1 MDLIKRKG
9 EKVGPIKDV
18 MHKFKITDTVNY
30 KKYGIVKKVLKR
42 CLKMEGVHN
51 SFFEVILV
59 DNNTIQKINKEY
71 RNIDRVTDVISFAL
85 EDVNDVSLSDIR
97 VLGDIYICID
107 RMKEQAIEYNHSET
121 RELSFLTVHGLL
133 HLLGYDHQTKEDE
146 EVMFN
151 LQRKI
156 LSDLNINR

>member
-1 MDLIKRKG
+1 M
-9 EKVGPIKDV
+9 E
-18 MHKFKITDTVNY
+18 NY
-30 KKYGIVKKVLKR
+30 SI
-42 CLKMEGVHN
+42 
-51 SFFEVILV
+51 V
-59 DNNTIQKINKEY
+59 DNNLYQNYDYLNEVINHTLEVMDAKESIFTIIFVTKEEIHELNKQY
-71 RNIDRVTDVISFAL
+71 RGVDRVTDVISFAL

-133 HLLGYDHQTKEDE
+133 HLLGYDHQTKEE
-146 EVMFN
+146 EEIMVN

>member
-1 MDLIKRKG
+1 MENYSIIDNDLYQ
-9 EKVGPIKDV
+9 
-18 MHKFKITDTVNY
+18 NY
-30 KKYGIVKKVLKR
+30 DYL
-42 CLKMEGVHN
+42 N
-51 SFFEVILV
+51 EVINHTLEV
-59 DNNTIQKINKEY
+59 MDAKESIFTIIFVTPEEIHELNKQY
-71 RNIDRVTDVISFAL
+71 RGVDRVTDVISFAL
-85 EDVNDVSLSDIR
+85 EDAHDVSLSDVR

-107 RMKEQAIEYNHSET
+107 RMKEQAIEYGHSET

-146 EVMFN
+146 EVMFG

>member
-1 MDLIKRKG
+1 M
-9 EKVGPIKDV
+9 E
-18 MHKFKITDTVNY
+18 NY
-30 KKYGIVKKVLKR
+30 SI
-42 CLKMEGVHN
+42 
-51 SFFEVILV
+51 V
-59 DNNTIQKINKEY
+59 DNNLYQNYDYLYEVINHTLEVMDAKESIFTIIFVTKEEIHELNKQY
-71 RNIDRVTDVISFAL
+71 RGVDRVTDVISFAV
-85 EDVNDVSLSDIR
+85 EDAHDVSLSDIR

-133 HLLGYDHQTKEDE
+133 HLLGYDHQTKEEE

>member
-1 MDLIKRKG
+1 M
-9 EKVGPIKDV
+9 E
-18 MHKFKITDTVNY
+18 NY
-30 KKYGIVKKVLKR
+30 SIIDNNLYQNYDYL
-42 CLKMEGVHN
+42 N
-51 SFFEVILV
+51 EVINHTLEV
-59 DNNTIQKINKEY
+59 MDAKESIFTIIFVTKEEIHELNKQY
-71 RNIDRVTDVISFAL
+71 RGVDRVTDVISFAL

-133 HLLGYDHQTKEDE
+133 HLLGSDHQTKEDE

>member
-1 MDLIKRKG
+1 M
-9 EKVGPIKDV
+9 E
-18 MHKFKITDTVNY
+18 NY
-30 KKYGIVKKVLKR
+30 SI
-42 CLKMEGVHN
+42 
-51 SFFEVILV
+51 V
-59 DNNTIQKINKEY
+59 DNNLYQNYDYLKEVINHTLEVMDAKESIFTIIFVTKEEIHELNKQY
-71 RNIDRVTDVISFAL
+71 RGVDRVTDVISFAL

-133 HLLGYDHQTKEDE
+133 HLLGYDHQTKEEE

>member
-1 MDLIKRKG
+1 M
-9 EKVGPIKDV
+9 E
-18 MHKFKITDTVNY
+18 NY
-30 KKYGIVKKVLKR
+30 SIIDNNLYQNYDYL
-42 CLKMEGVHN
+42 N
-51 SFFEVILV
+51 EVINHTLEV
-59 DNNTIQKINKEY
+59 MDAKESIFTIIFVTKEEIHELNKQY
-71 RNIDRVTDVISFAL
+71 RGVDRVTDVISFAL
-85 EDVNDVSLSDIR
+85 EDAHDVSLTDVR

>member
-1 MDLIKRKG
+1 M
-9 EKVGPIKDV
+9 E
-18 MHKFKITDTVNY
+18 NY
-30 KKYGIVKKVLKR
+30 SI
-42 CLKMEGVHN
+42 
-51 SFFEVILV
+51 V
-59 DNNTIQKINKEY
+59 DNNLYQNYDYLKEVINHTLEVMDAKESIFTIIFVTKEEIHELNKQY
-71 RNIDRVTDVISFAL
+71 RGVDRVTDVISFAL
-85 EDVNDVSLSDIR
+85 EDAHDASLTDVR

-133 HLLGYDHQTKEDE
+133 HLLGYDHQTKEE
-146 EVMFN
+146 EEIMFN

>member
-1 MDLIKRKG
+1 M
-9 EKVGPIKDV
+9 E
-18 MHKFKITDTVNY
+18 NY
-30 KKYGIVKKVLKR
+30 SI
-42 CLKMEGVHN
+42 
-51 SFFEVILV
+51 V
-59 DNNTIQKINKEY
+59 DNNLYQNYDYLKEVINHTLEVMDAKESIFTIIFVTKEAIHELNKQY
-71 RNIDRVTDVISFAL
+71 RGVDRVTDVISFAL
-85 EDVNDVSLSDIR
+85 EDVNDVSLTDVR

-107 RMKEQAIEYNHSET
+107 RMKEQALEYNHSET

-146 EVMFN
+146 EIMFN

>member
-1 MDLIKRKG
+1 M
-9 EKVGPIKDV
+9 E
-18 MHKFKITDTVNY
+18 NY
-30 KKYGIVKKVLKR
+30 SIIDNNLYQNYDYL
-42 CLKMEGVHN
+42 N
-51 SFFEVILV
+51 EVINHTLEV
-59 DNNTIQKINKEY
+59 MDAKESIFTIIFVTPEEIHELNKQY
-71 RNIDRVTDVISFAL
+71 RGVDRVTDVISFAL
-85 EDVNDVSLSDIR
+85 EDAHDVSLTDVR

-107 RMKEQAIEYNHSET
+107 RMKEQAIEYGHSET

-146 EVMFN
+146 EVMFG

>member
-1 MDLIKRKG
+1 M
-9 EKVGPIKDV
+9 E
-18 MHKFKITDTVNY
+18 NY
-30 KKYGIVKKVLKR
+30 SI
-42 CLKMEGVHN
+42 
-51 SFFEVILV
+51 V
-59 DNNTIQKINKEY
+59 DNNLYQNYDYLNEVINHTLEVMGTKNAIFTIIFVTPEEIHELNKQY
-71 RNIDRVTDVISFAL
+71 RGVDRVTDVISFAL
-85 EDVNDVSLSDIR
+85 EDAHDVSLTDVR

-107 RMKEQAIEYNHSET
+107 RMKEQAIEYGHSET

-146 EVMFN
+146 EVMFG

>member
-1 MDLIKRKG
+1 M
-9 EKVGPIKDV
+9 E
-18 MHKFKITDTVNY
+18 NY
-30 KKYGIVKKVLKR
+30 SIIDNNLYQNYDYLK
-42 CLKMEGVHN
+42 
-51 SFFEVILV
+51 EVINHTLEV
-59 DNNTIQKINKEY
+59 MDAKESIFTIIFVTKEEIHELNKQY
-71 RNIDRVTDVISFAL
+71 RGVDRVTDVISFAL

-133 HLLGYDHQTKEDE
+133 HLLGYDHQTKEEE

>member
-1 MDLIKRKG
+1 MENYSIIDNDLYQNYDYLNDVINHTLEVMDAKESIFTIIFVTKEEIHELNKQYR
-9 EKVGPIKDV
+9 
-18 MHKFKITDTVNY
+18 
-30 KKYGIVKKVLKR
+30 
-42 CLKMEGVHN
+42 GV
-51 SFFEVILV
+51 
-59 DNNTIQKINKEY
+59 
-71 RNIDRVTDVISFAL
+71 DRVTDVISFAL
-85 EDVNDVSLSDIR
+85 EDAHDISLTDVR

-146 EVMFN
+146 EVMFG

>member
-1 MDLIKRKG
+1 M
-9 EKVGPIKDV
+9 E
-18 MHKFKITDTVNY
+18 NY
-30 KKYGIVKKVLKR
+30 SI
-42 CLKMEGVHN
+42 
-51 SFFEVILV
+51 V
-59 DNNTIQKINKEY
+59 DNNLYQNYDYLNEVINHTLEVMDAKESIFTIIFVTKEEIHELNKQY
-71 RNIDRVTDVISFAL
+71 RGVDRVTDVISFAL

-107 RMKEQAIEYNHSET
+107 RMKEQAIEYDHSET

-133 HLLGYDHQTKEDE
+133 HLLGYDHQTKEE
-146 EVMFN
+146 EEIMFN

>member
-1 MDLIKRKG
+1 M
-9 EKVGPIKDV
+9 E
-18 MHKFKITDTVNY
+18 NY
-30 KKYGIVKKVLKR
+30 SI
-42 CLKMEGVHN
+42 
-51 SFFEVILV
+51 V
-59 DNNTIQKINKEY
+59 DNNLYQNYDYLNEVINHTLEVMDAKESIFTIIFVTKEEIHELNKQY
-71 RNIDRVTDVISFAL
+71 RGVDRVTDVISFAL
-85 EDVNDVSLSDIR
+85 EYAHDVSLTDVR

>member
-1 MDLIKRKG
+1 M
-9 EKVGPIKDV
+9 E
-18 MHKFKITDTVNY
+18 NY
-30 KKYGIVKKVLKR
+30 SI
-42 CLKMEGVHN
+42 
-51 SFFEVILV
+51 V
-59 DNNTIQKINKEY
+59 DNNLYQNYDYLNEVINHTLEVMDAKESIFTIIFVTPEEIHELNKQY
-71 RNIDRVTDVISFAL
+71 RGVDRVTDVISFAL
-85 EDVNDVSLSDIR
+85 EDAHDVSLSDIR

-146 EVMFN
+146 EVMFG

>member
-1 MDLIKRKG
+1 M
-9 EKVGPIKDV
+9 E
-18 MHKFKITDTVNY
+18 NY
-30 KKYGIVKKVLKR
+30 SI
-42 CLKMEGVHN
+42 
-51 SFFEVILV
+51 V
-59 DNNTIQKINKEY
+59 DNNLYQNYDYLKEVINHTLEVMDAKESIFTIIFVTKEEIHELNKQY
-71 RNIDRVTDVISFAL
+71 RGVDRVTDVISFAL
-85 EDVNDVSLSDIR
+85 EDAHDVSLSDIR

-146 EVMFN
+146 EIMFN

>member
-1 MDLIKRKG
+1 M
-9 EKVGPIKDV
+9 E
-18 MHKFKITDTVNY
+18 NY
-30 KKYGIVKKVLKR
+30 SI
-42 CLKMEGVHN
+42 
-51 SFFEVILV
+51 V
-59 DNNTIQKINKEY
+59 DNNLYQNYDYLKEVINHTLEVMDAKESIFTIIFVTKEEIHELNKQY
-71 RNIDRVTDVISFAL
+71 RGVDRVTDVISFAL
-85 EDVNDVSLSDIR
+85 EDAHDVSLSDIR

-107 RMKEQAIEYNHSET
+107 RMKEQALEYGHSET

>member
-1 MDLIKRKG
+1 MENYSIIDNDLYQ
-9 EKVGPIKDV
+9 
-18 MHKFKITDTVNY
+18 NY
-30 KKYGIVKKVLKR
+30 DYL
-42 CLKMEGVHN
+42 N
-51 SFFEVILV
+51 EVINHTLEV
-59 DNNTIQKINKEY
+59 MDAKESIFTIVFVTPEEIHELNKQY
-71 RNIDRVTDVISFAL
+71 RGVDRVTDVISFAL
-85 EDVNDVSLSDIR
+85 EDAHDVSLTDVR

-107 RMKEQAIEYNHSET
+107 RMKEQAIEYGHSET

-146 EVMFN
+146 EIMFG

>member
-1 MDLIKRKG
+1 M
-9 EKVGPIKDV
+9 E
-18 MHKFKITDTVNY
+18 NY
-30 KKYGIVKKVLKR
+30 SI
-42 CLKMEGVHN
+42 
-51 SFFEVILV
+51 V
-59 DNNTIQKINKEY
+59 DNNLYQNYDYLKEVINHTLEVMDAKESIFTIIFVTKEEIHELNKQY
-71 RNIDRVTDVISFAL
+71 RGVDRVTDVISFAL

>member
-1 MDLIKRKG
+1 MENYSIIDNDLYQ
-9 EKVGPIKDV
+9 
-18 MHKFKITDTVNY
+18 NY
-30 KKYGIVKKVLKR
+30 DYL
-42 CLKMEGVHN
+42 N
-51 SFFEVILV
+51 EVINHTLEV
-59 DNNTIQKINKEY
+59 MEAKESIFTIIFVTPEEIHELNKQY
-71 RNIDRVTDVISFAL
+71 RGVDRVTDVISFAL
-85 EDVNDVSLSDIR
+85 EDAHDVSLTDVR

-107 RMKEQAIEYNHSET
+107 RMKEQAIEYGHSET

-146 EVMFN
+146 EVMFG